1 MASEHTTPPSRKRN
15 VQRTNGDSARWIA
28 GLVLFFAG
36 LYITSSVLFYF
47 LCWRSDLSVLQGVGA
62 EDPRFDGSVE
72 NLCGRSGAWLGELIA
87 GRGFGLFGILL
98 PVMLMLVGVRIIR
111 RKPLMF
117 NHSILSL
124 FLIMILGSLTLGFVF
139 GDKFNLIASSGWG
152 GALGIEAARMLDE
165 GIGAVGTAL
174 VLLGGWILTGV
185 FINRNFINTVNSAGN
200 AVVDKGGR
208 IVEIVKHR
216 VVPTHSRGDGAEG
229 ADATDGQ
236 TCASA
241 VRQRSGAVG
250 ETVRPAAASPG
261 DDDAD
266 RRRFG
271 QAGTEGAALGR
282 PAAARSAEEAA
293 TADAVSPAS
302 SATAARFGAAGRTGV
317 PVEIEKP
324 AMETAEPRGGRPLRP
339 AATGEDDPFVVLTT
353 DGGATSR
360 NAEMPAAPA
369 RGRVVMGS
377 DGLIELDLSD
387 EGAAAPAASQ
397 SGVDPVVAERLLSGL
412 KDAGPEEGLTEIL
425 LDEGGGE
432 TALASAGAA
441 RERAAVHAAAEG
453 LTELTLGGADAGGQ
467 CGSGGDAG
475 RGGTAVHAAAEGLTE
490 LTLGGAD
497 AGGQCGSGGDAGRGG
512 TAVHAAAEGLT
523 ELTLGEAGAAGTAQ
537 ALPVAGAAAAGRPS
551 DAAAA
556 ADGSGI
562 VITVEERRAA
572 LVDERKITTEAYD
585 PLKDLVNYR
594 RPPVSLLE
602 DYQSDSE
609 VSDEEIYENKS
620 RIEETLKYFNI
631 PIQRI
636 KATVGPTVTLYEI
649 VQAQGV
655 KISKIQGLEN
665 DIAQSLKALG
675 IRIIAP
681 IPGKGTIG
689 IEVPNRDKQV
699 VSMYSAVRSMR
710 FQESRAELPVVIGR
724 TIQNEN
730 YVFDLAKMPHLL
742 VAGATGQGKS
752 VGLNAIITSLL
763 YKKHPA
769 QLKFVMI
776 DPKMVE
782 FSLYAKIER
791 HFLAKMESEEEAIIT
806 DPKKAVYTLNSLCT
820 EMDNR
825 LELCKKAGA
834 RNIAEYNEKFVSRRL
849 NPQNGH
855 RYLPYIVVVVD
866 EFADLIMT
874 AREVEG
880 PVMRLAQKARAI
892 GIHLIIA
899 TQRPDVKVITGGIKA
914 NFPARIAF
922 RVMQMIDS
930 RTIIDQPGANQLIGR
945 GDMLFSKDG
954 ELTRIQCALVE
965 TREVERIVDYIS
977 KQQGYTE
984 PYPLPDYTPETGSEA
999 PAGGESG
1006 APVKY
1011 DSLFAEIARSAV
1023 SGGSIS
1029 TSMIQRNY
1037 EVGFNRAGRIMMQLE
1052 RAGIV
1057 GRQEGAKPRDILYH
1071 DLPSLEARLQ
1081 ELGVF

>member
-1 MASEHTTPPSRKRN
+1 MASEHTTPPGRKRN

-117 NHSILSL
+117 NHSVLSL

-250 ETVRPAAASPG
+250 ETVRPAAA
-261 DDDAD
+261 
-266 RRRFG
+266 
-271 QAGTEGAALGR
+271 
-282 PAAARSAEEAA
+282 RSAEEAA

-302 SATAARFGAAGRTGV
+302 SATTARFGAAGRTGV

-324 AMETAEPRGGRPLRP
+324 AMETAEPRGGRPQRP
-339 AATGEDDPFVVLTT
+339 AATGEDDPFVVMTT

-425 LDEGGGE
+425 LDEGGGK

-453 LTELTLGGADAGGQ
+453 LTELTLG
-467 CGSGGDAG
+467 
-475 RGGTAVHAAAEGLTE
+475 E
-490 LTLGGAD
+490 
-497 AGGQCGSGGDAGRGG
+497 
-512 TAVHAAAEGLT
+512 
-523 ELTLGEAGAAGTAQ
+523 AAGTAQ

-965 TREVERIVDYIS
+965 TKEVERIVEYIS
-977 KQQGYTE
+977 KQQGYTSA
-984 PYPLPDYTPETGSEA
+984 YSLPDYTPDTGDSSGSMGSED
-999 PAGGESG
+999 S

-1011 DSLFAEIARSAV
+1011 DSLFAEIARDAV
-1023 SGGSIS
+1023 SGGNIS

-1057 GRQEGAKPRDILYH
+1057 GRQQGAKPRDILFH
-1071 DLPSLEARLQ
+1071 DMPSLEAKLQ
-1081 ELGVF
+1081 ELGLF

>member
-475 RGGTAVHAAAEGLTE
+475 RGGAAVHAAAEGLTE
-490 LTLGGAD
+490 LTLGGTD
-497 AGGQCGSGGDAGRGG
+497 AGGQCGAGGDAGRGG

-523 ELTLGEAGAAGTAQ
+523 ELTLGEAAGTAQ

-1081 ELGVF
+1081 ELDVF